1 MQFNSTDDNLYPI
14 VKNESKERSR
24 RNLFSIFVIEL
35 SAVASAVH

>member
-1 MQFNSTDDNLYPI
+1 MQFNSTNDNLFSI
-14 VKNESKERSR
+14 VKTEHKERSR